1 MKQLLRVGG
10 LVPLSTVDYP
20 GALAAVIF
28 CQGCSWRCRYCHN
41 PELLHSTGNTELN
54 WNEIIDFLKRRQGL
68 LDAVVF
74 SGGEPTLQ
82 KALEMAIREVQCLGY
97 KIGLHTAGSAPERLS
112 AILPLINWVGLDIK
126 APKYLHQTI
135 TGVPGSGAC
144 AWDSVRRIINSGVA
158 YEIRITLH
166 TDLITLQDL
175 NEMLSELKAL
185 GVNNIVVQKCRTNLV
200 LDPKLQFTFP
210 NIQIYQPVLD
220 AAGIAVL

>member
-1 MKQLLRVGG
+1 MKQSLRVGG

-54 WNEIIDFLKRRQGL
+54 WTEVINFLKRRQGL

-82 KALEMAIREVQCLGY
+82 KALEMAIREVQNLGY
-97 KIGLHTAGSAPERLS
+97 KIGLHTAGSMPERLN

-126 APKYLHQTI
+126 APKSLHHTI
-135 TGVPGSGAC
+135 TSVAESGDF
-144 AWDSVRRIINSGVA
+144 AWESVQCVIDSGVA

-166 TDLITLQDL
+166 ADLITPQVLTA
-175 NEMLSELKAL
+175 MITELKIIGAK
-185 GVNNIVVQKCRTNLV
+185 NIVAQKCRTDLI
-200 LDPKLQFTFP
+200 LDTTLQFTSP
-210 NIQIYQPVLD
+210 NISSYQSVLD
-220 AAGIAVL
+220 AAGIVVL